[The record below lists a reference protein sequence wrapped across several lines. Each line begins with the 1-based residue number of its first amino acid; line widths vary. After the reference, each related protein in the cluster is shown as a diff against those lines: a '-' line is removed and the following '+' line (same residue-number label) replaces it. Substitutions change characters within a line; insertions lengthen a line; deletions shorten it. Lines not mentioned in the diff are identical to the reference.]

1 MKVIVLVTSEEVN
14 DDLIAKCVQELSNK
28 SGELVPLTIL
38 SGSSVTPQRMERP
51 VFQQHIE
58 DILTICDAGSDI
70 ITASNFWNQV
80 HSGRITMDTIKT
92 IVEKANEYK
101 SYVRTRDNA
110 RLIVE
115 LCSIAAGMMH

>member
-38 SGSSVTPQRMERP
+38 SGSSVTPKRMKRSA
-51 VFQQHIE
+51 FQQHIE
-58 DILTICDAGSDI
+58 DIITICDAGNDI

-80 HSGRITMDTIKT
+80 HSGRITMDIIKT

-101 SYVRTRDNA
+101 SYIRTRDNA
-110 RLIVE
+110 QLIVE
-115 LCSIAAGMMH
+115 LCSIAAGMIH